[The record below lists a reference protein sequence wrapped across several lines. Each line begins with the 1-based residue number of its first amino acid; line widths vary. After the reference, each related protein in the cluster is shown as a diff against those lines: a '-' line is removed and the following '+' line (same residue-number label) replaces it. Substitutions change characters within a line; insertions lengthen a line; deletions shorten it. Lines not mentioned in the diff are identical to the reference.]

1 MTTLCQSV
9 SSFHSPDCWS
19 FQRRPVAIVNLV
31 TGMPPWVNLVSA
43 SLPRFPTRI
52 TLLTLRDAIL
62 SCTVTHY
69 LPDTI
74 ARMRGHNKILTYLNE
89 VLKAELT
96 AINQYFLHAKMCEN
110 WGYLRLAEYNRKE
123 SISEMVHAE
132 KLMQRILFLEG
143 TPNMTEIGPIKV
155 GVNVKAQLESD
166 LALELDALPR
176 LNAGIKYATALGDNA
191 SRELFEQILIDE
203 EEHVDYL
210 EGQLHIIAEIG
221 LDNYLAQ
228 QIHGTGKE

>member
-1 MTTLCQSV
+1 MK
-9 SSFHSPDCWS
+9 
-19 FQRRPVAIVNLV
+19 
-31 TGMPPWVNLVSA
+31 
-43 SLPRFPTRI
+43 
-52 TLLTLRDAIL
+52 
-62 SCTVTHY
+62 
-69 LPDTI
+69 
-74 ARMRGHNKILTYLNE
+74 GHDKILKFLNE

-110 WGYLRLAEYNRKE
+110 WGYLRLAQYDRRE
-123 SISEMVHAE
+123 SISEMAHAE

-143 TPNMTEIGPIKV
+143 TPNMTEIGPIII
-155 GVNVKAQLESD
+155 GADVKAQLESD

-176 LNAGIKYATALGDNA
+176 LNAGIKAATELGDNA

-210 EGQLHIIAEIG
+210 EGQLHIVAEVG

-228 QIHGTGKE
+228 HIHKGEKE